1 MKPKI
6 NAVSKKMAAKAATLN
21 GRTIHER
28 QETRE
33 RTKEAKLEELE
44 KKKILEE
51 EAQNTFRP
59 QVCVGRKHGGGMGWS
74 GCLF

>member
-59 QVCVGRKHGGGMGWS
+59 QVCVGRKHGGQDPM
-74 GCLF
+74 FIVA